1 MIVIKILFTGVTAI
15 KEQQLKYKANIEG
28 FEGQNI
34 EVTVSFWS
42 GPKLFTNG
50 ESAPKGDK
58 RNEMLL
64 QRNDARQVIA
74 TWKPQLLGL
83 DVPQLLVDG
92 KVISLV
98 EPLKWYQ
105 WAWGGFPVLLVFA
118 GGMLGALAGLI
129 AFSINAKV
137 FRTELNDVLKYVVS
151 GSVSLIAVMTYLVL
165 GTIIS
170 LLISG

>member
-1 MIVIKILFTGVTAI
+1 MKTEA
-15 KEQQLKYKANIEG
+15 KIEG

-34 EVTVSFWS
+34 EVNVSFWS
-42 GPKLFTNG
+42 SPKLLING
-50 ESAPKGDK
+50 EPAPKGAN

-83 DVPQLLVDG
+83 DVPQLVVDG
-92 KVISLV
+92 KVVNLV
-98 EPLKWYQ
+98 KPMKWYQ
-105 WAWGGFPVLLVFA
+105 WAWCGLTLLMVVT
-118 GGMLGALAGLI
+118 GGMLGAMVGLI

-137 FRTELNDVLKYVVS
+137 FRTELNDVMKYVLSGLVS
-151 GSVSLIAVMTYLVL
+151 IIAFFTYLVL